1 MEKYYK
7 FLEKLLVHAVAMKY
21 NGKMKG
27 NLHME
32 NFGDDK
38 QVYIRKLSEEDYST
52 YREVSYTHFSYKN
65 VFTEKFMQTIWK
77 EVNAASVLPVL
88 SLRKAQ
94 ARLVDSV
101 ILKIL
106 IHLHQK
112 SALICEMT
120 IWAENMPK
128 KL

>member
-52 YREVSYTHFSYKN
+52 YREVYANDLERGQCGEWSCLCYH
-65 VFTEKFMQTIWK
+65 
-77 EVNAASVLPVL
+77 
-88 SLRKAQ
+88 
-94 ARLVDSV
+94 
-101 ILKIL
+101 
-106 IHLHQK
+106 
-112 SALICEMT
+112 
-120 IWAENMPK
+120 
-128 KL
+128 